1 MVDQSAFPSRASAVD
16 SSRLG
21 DWGASAYP
29 SASTCSRS
37 PVEGRVTHSDPNPT
51 AMRLSA
57 SPPVSKVWVPEIQT
71 WVLSCEFAV
80 RVTWPR

>member
-1 MVDQSAFPSRASAVD
+1 
-16 SSRLG
+16 
-21 DWGASAYP
+21 
-29 SASTCSRS
+29 
-37 PVEGRVTHSDPNPT
+37 VEGRVTHSDPNPT